1 MQGKKGR
8 ISTAILASLAL
19 FAQAQRGA
27 TPYNEGLPFGG
38 TVHALIIGISDYQ
51 YVQDLRFADRD
62 ARAFREYLLRY
73 SRPAADSLHI
83 ELFVNDKATRI
94 PVCDAISSLVRRVQ
108 PGDRV
113 YFYFAGHG
121 DIEDL
126 TQSENGL
133 LLLHDSPTEGYFGM
147 TDGVLQVNQIADYF
161 GKLASKGV
169 EVFYVIDACHSGKL
183 RGGDPGRAHTS
194 VAVQRVLATHA
205 TLMLSC
211 DADQLSLE
219 SEGWGGGRGLFSW
232 YLEDGLLGLAEV
244 DSDDQVSLLELEQY
258 VKRNTYLTSEKR
270 QTPVFLGKQDRI
282 LNWVDEHHRDSIARM
297 RRESY
302 PAYTEV
308 NYKGSERRYLD
319 AMDSAGRA
327 LYLLCDQRTEQGS
340 LIDRDQDNACQ
351 LFRRFLQHYPN
362 NYLGALLRRKLVS
375 RLNQPFDSIVRPVML
390 GKRPRLSANQLKRAA
405 ASLDSCIALLDASHY
420 MFRHFLSR
428 RHCLEAVEKAL
439 PVDINNYGP
448 LEREAMHYALDQL
461 HRSRSLE
468 PNASY
473 VYFWLGLYHQTM
485 HSPDSALVYFNE
497 FLRLIPN
504 SALAHNLIGISLGD
518 NRQYEA
524 SVKAFERALVLDPQ
538 AFEPRNNLA
547 YIFNEMRAFERAE
560 AAARDAIALKPNSV
574 FARNSLASVLLE
586 MHRYEEAL
594 QVVEEALQL
603 DSSSFRTIYLKG
615 RIHFA
620 NRNFRQAEQLF
631 AEVLRRK
638 RDYGYAARELALSYM
653 ATSQWKQ
660 ALETF
665 RSYFELDPSSGIMHE
680 QYARCFAQM
689 GSKDSAELYFHRALK
704 ELSADRNRLENQ
716 ADIHHYGLG
725 DARTAR
731 TYYDAALEQR
741 DNNPMLWAKA
751 ASNAVALG
759 DRDRAAFCFD
769 KIKTIPHSDAA
780 LAYAEACLIA
790 TGTPTMD
797 PQDKLRTAFGMD
809 HSLVWLAQSEP
820 AFAAWKNSAAFTG
833 LVHEFHPPAR

>member
-1 MQGKKGR
+1 MQGKKGL
-8 ISTAILASLAL
+8 ITTTILTTLAL
-19 FAQAQRGA
+19 FVQGQRGA
-27 TPYNEGLPFGG
+27 TLSNEDLPFRG
-38 TVHALIIGISDYQ
+38 TVHALIIGISDYR

-62 ARAFREYLLRY
+62 ARAFREYLLRH
-73 SRPAADSLHI
+73 SRPAADSQHI

-94 PVCDAISSLVRRVQ
+94 PVCDAISSLVRRAQ

-133 LLLHDSPTEGYFGM
+133 LLLHDSPVEGYFGM

-183 RGGDPGRAHTS
+183 RGGEPGKAHTS
-194 VAVQRVLATHA
+194 AAVQRVLATHA

-219 SEGWGGGRGLFSW
+219 SESWGGGRGLFSW

-258 VKRNTYLTSEKR
+258 VKRNTYLASEKR
-270 QTPVFLGKQDRI
+270 QTPVFLGKQDRVI
-282 LNWVDEHHRDSIARM
+282 NWVDAHYRDSLSRM

-302 PAYTEV
+302 PAYAEV
-308 NYKGSERRYLD
+308 NYKGSEHRYLD
-319 AMDSAGRA
+319 AMDSFGRA
-327 LYLLCDQRTEQGS
+327 LYLQCEQRTEEGV
-340 LIDRDQDNACQ
+340 LMNRDQENACQ
-351 LFRRFLQHYPN
+351 LFRRFLQGYPN
-362 NYLGALLRRKLVS
+362 NYLGALLRRKLVA

-390 GKRPRLSANQLKRAA
+390 GKRPRLSVNQLKRAA
-405 ASLDSCIALLDASHY
+405 ESLDSCIALLDASHY
-420 MFRHFLSR
+420 MYRHFLSR
-428 RHCLEAVEKAL
+428 RHCLEAVERAL
-439 PVDINNYGP
+439 PVDINNYGAM
-448 LEREAMHYALDQL
+448 ERETMHYALNQL

-485 HSPDSALVYFNE
+485 HSPDSALVYFGE

-524 SVKAFERALVLDPQ
+524 SVKAFERALVLDPES
-538 AFEPRNNLA
+538 FEPRNNLA

-560 AAARDAIALKPNSV
+560 AAARDALALKPGSV

-586 MHRYEEAL
+586 MHRYSEALQVAEEAL
-594 QVVEEALQL
+594 QM
-603 DSSSFRTIYLKG
+603 DSTSFRTIYLKG
-615 RIHFA
+615 KIHFG
-620 NRNFRQAEQLF
+620 NRNFGQAEQLF

-638 RDYGYAARELALSYM
+638 RDYGYASRELALTYM
-653 ATSQWKQ
+653 ATAKWAK

-665 RSYFELDPSSGIMHE
+665 RSYFELDPSSGIMHQ
-680 QYARCFAQM
+680 QYALCLAQM
-689 GSKDSAELYFHRALK
+689 GLKDSAEHYFLLALK
-704 ELSADRNRLENQ
+704 ELSSDRNRLENL

-731 TYYDAALEQR
+731 TFYDAALQRR
-741 DNNPMLWAKA
+741 DNNPVLWAKA
-751 ASNAVALG
+751 ACSAVATG
-759 DRDRAAFCFD
+759 DRDRAAFCLD
-769 KIKTIPHSDAA
+769 KIKMIPHPAAA
-780 LAYAEACLIA
+780 LAYAEACIMA
-790 TGTPTMD
+790 TDAPTPD
-797 PQDKLRTAFGMD
+797 LLDKLRAAFGID
-809 HSLVWLAQSEP
+809 HSLVWLAQYEP
-820 AFAAWKNSAAFTG
+820 AFAPWKNSAAFAD
-833 LVHEFHPPAR
+833 LIREFHPPAR